1 MSYDV
6 VVVGARCAGSPLAT
20 LLAREG
26 VRVALVEQA
35 RFPRDTLSSHL
46 FQADGLAFLD
56 RLGLTERVRSTGA
69 PFANRTD
76 TRIGDVRLLVDWPRR
91 PGDPGGITS
100 IRRTV
105 LDPIL
110 AEAAEEAGA
119 EVRFETKVTG
129 LLEQGGRVAGVRTD
143 SGELPARLV
152 VGADGR
158 NSAVAPLCGSR
169 RYNLTPNERAL
180 YWGFYEGAAA
190 GEPTFVSH
198 RWADRFI
205 LGIPSDGGL
214 YQVLVWPEFSDL
226 ERFDGDL
233 EGCFADLAASCEPI
247 AEALAGARRVDKLR
261 GAKRWTGFFR
271 EPSGPGWVLTG
282 DAGHFKDPGPGR
294 GIADAFLQ
302 AEKLAPAIVAGL
314 EGSPGD
320 LDRAMKRWGRWRD
333 REFAE
338 HYWFAVDAGKAGE
351 VPVVLP
357 EILRDLDARGQAG
370 LFFDVINH
378 RARPIDLATPPRL
391 LRATRRTL
399 ARRPGERR
407 SVLREVAALGTQ
419 ELRRRWLNRRP
430 AYEADRA

>member
-1 MSYDV
+1 MISYRPVWRNYDV

-56 RLGLTERVRSTGA
+56 RLGLTERLRSTGA

-110 AEAAEEAGA
+110 AEAAEEAGPRSA
-119 EVRFETKVTG
+119 SRPRSPDCSSKAVGWQACARTPVSCPRAWWWEPTAAVRP
-129 LLEQGGRVAGVRTD
+129 LRRSAGRAGTT
-143 SGELPARLV
+143 
-152 VGADGR
+152 
-158 NSAVAPLCGSR
+158 SR
-169 RYNLTPNERAL
+169 RTGAL
-180 YWGFYEGAAA
+180 YWGFYEGVAA

-233 EGCFADLAASCEPI
+233 EGCFADLAGSCEPDW
-247 AEALAGARRVDKLR
+247 RR
-261 GAKRWTGFFR
+261 G
-271 EPSGPGWVLTG
+271 
-282 DAGHFKDPGPGR
+282 
-294 GIADAFLQ
+294 
-302 AEKLAPAIVAGL
+302 
-314 EGSPGD
+314 
-320 LDRAMKRWGRWRD
+320 
-333 REFAE
+333 
-338 HYWFAVDAGKAGE
+338 
-351 VPVVLP
+351 
-357 EILRDLDARGQAG
+357 
-370 LFFDVINH
+370 
-378 RARPIDLATPPRL
+378 
-391 LRATRRTL
+391 
-399 ARRPGERR
+399 
-407 SVLREVAALGTQ
+407 
-419 ELRRRWLNRRP
+419 
-430 AYEADRA
+430 